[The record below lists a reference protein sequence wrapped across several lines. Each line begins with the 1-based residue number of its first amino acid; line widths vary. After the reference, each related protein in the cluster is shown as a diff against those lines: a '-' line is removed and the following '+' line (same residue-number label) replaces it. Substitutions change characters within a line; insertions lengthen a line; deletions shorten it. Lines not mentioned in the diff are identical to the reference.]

1 MMKDASIALSEA
13 KWANS
18 SFAYGSPTA
27 AHL

>member
-18 SFAYGSPTA
+18 GFAYGSPA
-27 AHL
+27 ATHL

>member
-18 SFAYGSPTA
+18 GFAYGSPTA